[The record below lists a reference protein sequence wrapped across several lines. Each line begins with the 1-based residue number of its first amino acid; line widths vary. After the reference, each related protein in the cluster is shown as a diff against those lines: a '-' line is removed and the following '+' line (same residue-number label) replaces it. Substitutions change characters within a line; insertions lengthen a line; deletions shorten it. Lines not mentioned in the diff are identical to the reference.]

1 MTMARDCMHGEST
14 LRRVISSREL
24 SRTRASVVAFDI
36 EGLLLGSTSVGD
48 KAETSLVAGPVSD
61 AIKIVGDGGL
71 VVGGRNREDL
81 LQLEG
86 FIVATAVL
94 AELDDELSAE
104 GLIEAVEKLGYEW
117 SVRSS
122 FDL

>member
-1 MTMARDCMHGEST
+1 M
-14 LRRVISSREL
+14 
-24 SRTRASVVAFDI
+24 AFDFQ
-36 EGLLLGSTSVGD
+36 GRLMGSISDGD
-48 KAETSLVAGPVSD
+48 GAEASLVAGPVND

-81 LQLEG
+81 LQVEG
-86 FIVATAVL
+86 FIVSTAIL
-94 AELDDELSAE
+94 AELEDGLSAE
-104 GLIEAVEKLGYEW
+104 GLIEAVEELGHEW

>member
-1 MTMARDCMHGEST
+1 M
-14 LRRVISSREL
+14 
-24 SRTRASVVAFDI
+24 AFDI